1 MSEEERDFVAHAR
14 MDQAVFGPGETVMAP
29 EAASEVF
36 YTLFEGWAFRYR
48 TLDKGGRQIVAVL
61 LPGDLIGLN
70 VSLGGRAWHGVQTL
84 TAARL
89 CPVRADRFTALF
101 QTHPTMAEVLI
112 QALLLEEE
120 LYDRRLVRLG
130 RQRPTQRLSHFML
143 ELRERLLAR
152 GAPADDPVEFPLT
165 YQQMMDALGLSRSQL
180 ARSLGELRERGW
192 ALLGGGRL
200 TFIDPAA
207 MAEFCEF
214 DSGAGSAPR
223 VLI

>member
-1 MSEEERDFVAHAR
+1 MSDEERNFVAHVR
-14 MDQAVFGPGETVMAP
+14 LDQVVVGPGETVVAP
-29 EAASEVF
+29 DAASEVF

-48 TLDKGGRQIVAVL
+48 ILDKGGRQIVAVL

-70 VSLGGRAWHGVQTL
+70 ASLGGHAWHGVQTL
-84 TAARL
+84 TAVRL
-89 CPVRADRFTALF
+89 CPVRADRFSSLF
-101 QTHPTMAEVLI
+101 QTHPTMAEALVHT
-112 QALLLEEE
+112 LLLEEE
-120 LYDRRLVRLG
+120 LYDRRLLRLG

-152 GAPADDPVEFPLT
+152 GAAADHPLEFPLT

-200 TFIDPAA
+200 TFTDPAA

-223 VLI
+223 ALI